1 MKPPSFEYVAP
12 TSLQEASQVLA
23 DAKGDAKILAG
34 GQSLVPMLNFR
45 LLKPQILVDIN
56 HIPDLDFIREHEGR
70 ISVGALTRH
79 YVLET
84 SPIIINRFPIIAEA
98 MHHVA
103 HLAIRN
109 RGTIGGSLS
118 HADPAAE
125 LPLMAILLN
134 ARLNTESFSGRRTI
148 EAKDFFVSALTNA
161 LEDDEIVREIEFPY
175 LPRSTGW
182 GFEEFAQRRGD
193 FAVAAAAVTVTVSN
207 GRCTEGRIA
216 VIGGETVIRAPDAE
230 ALLQGSTLDDN
241 TLAATA
247 RSTAQSTQFNSDLR
261 ATSEFRSHLVK
272 SLTLRALEAAKTRAL
287 GKRS

>member
-1 MKPPSFEYVAP
+1 MKPPSFEYAAP
-12 TSLQEASQVLA
+12 TSLQEASQTLA
-23 DAKGDAKILAG
+23 DANGDAKILAG

-45 LLKPQILVDIN
+45 LLRPTILVDIN
-56 HIPDLDFIREHEGR
+56 RIPDLDFISEREGG
-70 ISVGALTRH
+70 ISIGALTRH
-79 YVLET
+79 HTLET
-84 SPIIINRFPIIAEA
+84 SPVIHERFPIIAEA

-125 LPLMAILLN
+125 LALMAVLLN
-134 ARLNTESFSGRRTI
+134 ARLKADSILGRRTI
-148 EAKDFFVSALTNA
+148 EAKEFFVSALTNA
-161 LEDDEIVREIEFPY
+161 LEDGEIVSEIEFPY

-207 GRCTEGRIA
+207 GRCTESRIA
-216 VIGGETVIRAPDAE
+216 VIGGETVIRVPDAE
-230 ALLQGSTLDDN
+230 ALLQGSTLDEN

-247 RSTAQSTQFNSDLR
+247 RTASRSTQFSSDLR
-261 ATSEFRSHLVK
+261 ASSDFRSHLVK
-272 SLTLRALEAAKTRAL
+272 SLTRRALEAAKARAI
-287 GKRS
+287 GKSS